1 MHTLRPVAD
10 TPIAEPPIP
19 LSAGSRPQDRALI
32 IPDDIGVFLAIARSL
47 GRGGVEVDVATS
59 ELDYPGLTSRYVNQ
73 VHLVPPYLKETS
85 RWIETIAA
93 LTRSRGYRL
102 IVPTS
107 DSSLTL
113 LALHAERLGRRNL
126 AIANDEAL
134 AVFTD
139 KAKTRMLADALDI
152 PMASGIEVR
161 PDTDPADLERAL
173 GLPLILKPRSPYE
186 PGNRQ
191 AKTSASIVRRS
202 ENIAGAI
209 AAYGGRGLL
218 AERFFDGDGV
228 GVSVL
233 AHRGAIRLSWQ
244 HRRLAA
250 VSDTGHSSRRIGE
263 PVDPVLYDRVKT
275 LCRATE
281 LTGVAMFE
289 FRQSP
294 ATGLHIL
301 IEVNARFWGSLPL
314 ALEGGADFPLALW
327 RMQFP
332 DEDYG
337 PRESLRDG
345 VSKCD
350 LSGEYDRL
358 TNLLRSDSKGAGL
371 RASGGLVKLGIK
383 TLIAPASFDSWAA
396 DDKRP
401 YFAEVGKIV
410 GLLGK
415 ALARRLRDFAVRRPG
430 GNSGSGR

>member
-1 MHTLRPVAD
+1 MRAPSPVAD
-10 TPIAEPPIP
+10 PPIAEHPIS
-19 LSAGSRPQDRALI
+19 LAACTRPKDRVLVIA
-32 IPDDIGVFLAIARSL
+32 DDIGVFLAIARSL

-59 ELDYPGLTSRYVNQ
+59 ESDYPGLKSRYVNQ
-73 VHLVPPYLKETS
+73 VHRVPPYLRETS
-85 RWIETIAA
+85 SWIDAIAA
-93 LTRSRGYRL
+93 LTRSHGYSL
-102 IVPTS
+102 IIPTS

-113 LALHAERLGRRNL
+113 LALHAERLGRRHL

-139 KAKTRMLADALDI
+139 KAKTRKLADELDI
-152 PMASGIEVR
+152 PMASGIEVG
-161 PDTDPADLERAL
+161 PDTDPAELERTL

-186 PGNRQ
+186 AGNRQ
-191 AKTSASIVRRS
+191 AKASASIVRRS
-202 ENIAGAI
+202 EDIAGAI

-233 AHRGAIRLSWQ
+233 AQRGEIRLSWQ

-250 VSDTGHSSRRIGE
+250 VSDTGRSSRRIGE
-263 PVDPVLYDRVKT
+263 PVDPALYDRVET

-289 FRQSP
+289 FRQNR
-294 ATGLHIL
+294 ATGSHIL

-314 ALEGGADFPLALW
+314 ALAGGADFPLALW
-327 RMQFP
+327 KMQCSDGDHGRQQP
-332 DEDYG
+332 LKE
-337 PRESLRDG
+337 G
-345 VSKCD
+345 VSKSD

-371 RASGGLVKLGIK
+371 RASGGLAKLGLK
-383 TLIAPASFDSWAA
+383 ALVSPASFDSWAA

-410 GLLGK
+410 GQLGH
-415 ALARRLRDFAVRRPG
+415 AFARRLRNFAGRSPNGEIAPG
-430 GNSGSGR
+430 